1 MNSLIIDTTYG
12 SCSASI
18 IDSNMHCFYTFNSSN
33 KLQSETITSVT
44 LETFKKAKKDI
55 KDISNLVVTN
65 GPGNFTSIRV
75 GVSFALGIAKGLSLP
90 VYSISSLDL
99 LSIFEN
105 EKLIKDKSYICVM
118 PSRGNE
124 FFVKVFEKNS
134 DSSSGILKL
143 KKTDLENQFS
153 KNNYV
158 AVINSLQNEQ
168 INIENFNLIERN
180 LGDMSLDLVLKI
192 KNSNLKLNKL
202 EELNY
207 FSNPSAEKVR
217 SSWYMKK
224 KK

>member
-18 IDSNMHCFYTFNSSN
+18 IDSNMHCFYTYNSSN

-44 LETFKKAKKDI
+44 LETFKKAKKDL

-134 DSSSGILKL
+134 DSSSDILKL
-143 KKTDLENQFS
+143 KKADLENQFS

>member
-18 IDSNMHCFYTFNSSN
+18 IDSNMHCFYTYNSSN

-134 DSSSGILKL
+134 DSSSDILKL
-143 KKTDLENQFS
+143 KKADLENQFS
-153 KNNYV
+153 KNNYI

>member
-18 IDSNMHCFYTFNSSN
+18 IDSNMHCFYTYNSSN

-134 DSSSGILKL
+134 DSSSDILKL
-143 KKTDLENQFS
+143 KKADLENQFS
-153 KNNYV
+153 KNSYV

>member
-44 LETFKKAKKDI
+44 LETFRKAKKDI

-134 DSSSGILKL
+134 DSSSDILKL
-143 KKTDLENQFS
+143 KKADLENQFL

-192 KNSNLKLNKL
+192 KNSNLELNKL

>member
-18 IDSNMHCFYTFNSSN
+18 IDSNMHCFYTYNSSN

-134 DSSSGILKL
+134 DSSSDILKL
-143 KKTDLENQFS
+143 KKADLENQFS
-153 KNNYV
+153 KNNYI

-192 KNSNLKLNKL
+192 KNNNLELNKL

>member
-44 LETFKKAKKDI
+44 LETFKKAKKGI
-55 KDISNLVVTN
+55 KDISNLIVTN

-134 DSSSGILKL
+134 DSSSDILKL
-143 KKTDLENQFS
+143 KKADLENQFS

>member
-33 KLQSETITSVT
+33 KLQSETITAVT

-134 DSSSGILKL
+134 DSSSDILKL
-143 KKTDLENQFS
+143 KKADLENQFS
-153 KNNYV
+153 KNSYV

>member
-33 KLQSETITSVT
+33 KLQSETITAVT
-44 LETFKKAKKDI
+44 LETFKKAKKDV

-134 DSSSGILKL
+134 DSSSDILKL
-143 KKTDLENQFS
+143 KKADLENQFS

>member
-18 IDSNMHCFYTFNSSN
+18 IDSNMHCFYTYNSSN
-33 KLQSETITSVT
+33 KLQSETITSVA
-44 LETFKKAKKDI
+44 LETFKKAKIDI

-124 FFVKVFEKNS
+124 FFVKVFEKNC
-134 DSSSGILKL
+134 DSSSDILKL
-143 KKTDLENQFS
+143 KKADLENQFS

-192 KNSNLKLNKL
+192 KNSNLELNKL

>member
-18 IDSNMHCFYTFNSSN
+18 IDSNMHCFYTYNSSN

-134 DSSSGILKL
+134 DSSSDILKL
-143 KKTDLENQFS
+143 KKVDLENQFS

-192 KNSNLKLNKL
+192 KDNNLELNKL

>member
-1 MNSLIIDTTYG
+1 
-12 SCSASI
+12 
-18 IDSNMHCFYTFNSSN
+18 
-33 KLQSETITSVT
+33 
-44 LETFKKAKKDI
+44 
-55 KDISNLVVTN
+55 
-65 GPGNFTSIRV
+65 
-75 GVSFALGIAKGLSLP
+75 
-90 VYSISSLDL
+90 
-99 LSIFEN
+99 
-105 EKLIKDKSYICVM
+105 M

-134 DSSSGILKL
+134 DSSSDILKL
-143 KKTDLENQFS
+143 KKADLENQFS

-192 KNSNLKLNKL
+192 KNSNLELNKL

>member
-18 IDSNMHCFYTFNSSN
+18 IDTNMHCFYSFNSSN
-33 KLQSETITSVT
+33 KQQSETITSVT
-44 LETFKKAKKDI
+44 LDTFEKAKKDL

-75 GVSFALGIAKGLSLP
+75 GVSFILGIAKGLSLP

-99 LSIFEN
+99 LSIFVN
-105 EKLIKDKSYICVM
+105 EKLEIDKAYICIM
-118 PSRGNE
+118 PSRGDE
-124 FFVKVFEKNS
+124 YFVKAFEKNGDNSS
-134 DSSSGILKL
+134 DILKL
-143 KKTDLENQFS
+143 KKVDLENQFS
-153 KNNYV
+153 SNEYF
-158 AVINSLQNEQ
+158 AVINTLQMKQ
-168 INIENFNLIERN
+168 INLDNFNVIERN
-180 LGDMSLDLVLKI
+180 FEDMSLDLVSKI
-192 KNSNLKLNKL
+192 KNSNFELNKL

-207 FSNPSAEKVR
+207 FSNPSAGKVR

>member
-18 IDSNMHCFYTFNSSN
+18 IDSNMNCFYTYNSSN

-134 DSSSGILKL
+134 DSSSDILKL
-143 KKTDLENQFS
+143 KKADLENQFS
-153 KNNYV
+153 KKNYV

>member
-18 IDSNMHCFYTFNSSN
+18 IDSNMHCFYTYNSSN

-44 LETFKKAKKDI
+44 LETFKKAKKDV

-134 DSSSGILKL
+134 DSSSDILKL
-143 KKTDLENQFS
+143 KKADLENQFS

>member
-18 IDSNMHCFYTFNSSN
+18 IDSNMHCFYTYNSSN

-124 FFVKVFEKNS
+124 FFVKVFERNS
-134 DSSSGILKL
+134 DSSSDILKL
-143 KKTDLENQFS
+143 KKADLENQFS

-180 LGDMSLDLVLKI
+180 LGDMSLNLVLKI

>member
-33 KLQSETITSVT
+33 KLQSETITAVT
-44 LETFKKAKKDI
+44 LETFKKAKKDV

-134 DSSSGILKL
+134 DSSSDILKL
-143 KKTDLENQFS
+143 KKADLENQFS

-192 KNSNLKLNKL
+192 KNNNLELNKL

>member
-18 IDSNMHCFYTFNSSN
+18 IDSNMHCFYTYNSSN

-105 EKLIKDKSYICVM
+105 EKLIKDRSYICVM

-134 DSSSGILKL
+134 DSSSDILKL
-143 KKTDLENQFS
+143 KKADLENQFS

>member
-33 KLQSETITSVT
+33 KLQSETITAVT
-44 LETFKKAKKDI
+44 LETFKKAKKDV

-134 DSSSGILKL
+134 DSSSDILKL
-143 KKTDLENQFS
+143 KKADLENQFS
-153 KNNYV
+153 KNSYV

-192 KNSNLKLNKL
+192 KNNNLELNKL

-217 SSWYMKK
+217 SSWYVKK

>member
-18 IDSNMHCFYTFNSSN
+18 IDSNMHCFYTYNSSN

-44 LETFKKAKKDI
+44 LETFKKAKKDV

-134 DSSSGILKL
+134 DSSSDILKL
-143 KKTDLENQFS
+143 KKADLENQFS
-153 KNNYV
+153 KNSYV

-192 KNSNLKLNKL
+192 KNSNLKLDKL

>member
-18 IDSNMHCFYTFNSSN
+18 IDSNMHCFYTYNSSN

-118 PSRGNE
+118 PSMGNE

-134 DSSSGILKL
+134 DSSSDILKL
-143 KKTDLENQFS
+143 KKADLENQFS
-153 KNNYV
+153 KNSYV

-192 KNSNLKLNKL
+192 KNNNLELNKL

>member
-18 IDSNMHCFYTFNSSN
+18 IDSNMHCFYTYNSSN

-134 DSSSGILKL
+134 DSSSDIIKL
-143 KKTDLENQFS
+143 KKADLENQFS

-168 INIENFNLIERN
+168 INLENFNLIERN

-192 KNSNLKLNKL
+192 KNNNLELNKL

>member
-18 IDSNMHCFYTFNSSN
+18 IDSNMHCFYTYNSSN

-134 DSSSGILKL
+134 DSSSDILKL
-143 KKTDLENQFS
+143 KKADLENQFS

>member
-18 IDSNMHCFYTFNSSN
+18 IDSNMHCFYTYNSSN

-134 DSSSGILKL
+134 DSSSDILKL
-143 KKTDLENQFS
+143 KKADLENQFS

-192 KNSNLKLNKL
+192 KNSNLKLDKL

>member
-33 KLQSETITSVT
+33 KLQSETITAVT
-44 LETFKKAKKDI
+44 LETFKKAKKDV

-134 DSSSGILKL
+134 DSSSDILKL
-143 KKTDLENQFS
+143 KKADLENQFS
-153 KNNYV
+153 KNSYV

-192 KNSNLKLNKL
+192 KNNNLELNKL

>member
-18 IDSNMHCFYTFNSSN
+18 IDSNMHCFYTYNSSN

-134 DSSSGILKL
+134 DSSSDILKL
-143 KKTDLENQFS
+143 KKADLENQFS

-207 FSNPSAEKVR
+207 FSNPSAEKVK

>member
-18 IDSNMHCFYTFNSSN
+18 IDSNMHCFYSHNSSN

-134 DSSSGILKL
+134 DSSSDILKL
-143 KKTDLENQFS
+143 KKADLENQFS

-192 KNSNLKLNKL
+192 KNSNLELNKL

>member
-18 IDSNMHCFYTFNSSN
+18 IDSNMHCFYTYNSSN
-33 KLQSETITSVT
+33 KLQSETITAVT

-134 DSSSGILKL
+134 DSSSDILKL
-143 KKTDLENQFS
+143 KKADLENQFS
-153 KNNYV
+153 KNSYV

-192 KNSNLKLNKL
+192 KNNNLELNKL

>member
-18 IDSNMHCFYTFNSSN
+18 IDSNMHCFYTYNSSN

-134 DSSSGILKL
+134 DSSSDILKL
-143 KKTDLENQFS
+143 KKADLENQFS

-158 AVINSLQNEQ
+158 AVINSLQNDQ

>member
-18 IDSNMHCFYTFNSSN
+18 IDSNMHCFYTYNSSN

-75 GVSFALGIAKGLSLP
+75 GVSFALGITKGLSLP

-134 DSSSGILKL
+134 DSSSDILKL
-143 KKTDLENQFS
+143 KKADLENQFS

-168 INIENFNLIERN
+168 INLENFNYIERN

>member
-134 DSSSGILKL
+134 DSSSDILKL
-143 KKTDLENQFS
+143 KKADLENQFL

>member
-18 IDSNMHCFYTFNSSN
+18 IDSNMHCFYTYNSSN

-44 LETFKKAKKDI
+44 LETFKKAKKDV

-134 DSSSGILKL
+134 DSSSDILKL
-143 KKTDLENQFS
+143 KKADLENQFS

-192 KNSNLKLNKL
+192 KNNNLELNKL

>member
-18 IDSNMHCFYTFNSSN
+18 IDSNMHCFYTYNSSN

-105 EKLIKDKSYICVM
+105 EKLINDKNYICVM

-124 FFVKVFEKNS
+124 FFVKVFKKNS
-134 DSSSGILKL
+134 DSSSDILKL
-143 KKTDLENQFS
+143 KKADLENQFS

-192 KNSNLKLNKL
+192 KNNNLELNKL

>member
-18 IDSNMHCFYTFNSSN
+18 IDSNMHCFYTYNSSN

-134 DSSSGILKL
+134 DSSSDILKL
-143 KKTDLENQFS
+143 KKADLENQFS

-192 KNSNLKLNKL
+192 KNNNLELNKL

>member
-18 IDSNMHCFYTFNSSN
+18 IDSNMHCFYTYNSSN

-105 EKLIKDKSYICVM
+105 EKLIKDKSYICVI

-134 DSSSGILKL
+134 DSSSDILKL
-143 KKTDLENQFS
+143 KKADLENQFS
-153 KNNYV
+153 KNSYV

-192 KNSNLKLNKL
+192 KNNNLELNKL
-202 EELNY
+202 EEVNY

>member
-18 IDSNMHCFYTFNSSN
+18 IDSNMHCFYTYNSSN

-134 DSSSGILKL
+134 DSSSDILKL
-143 KKTDLENQFS
+143 KKADLENQFS
-153 KNNYV
+153 KNSYV

-192 KNSNLKLNKL
+192 KNSNLKLDKL

>member
-134 DSSSGILKL
+134 DSSSDILKL
-143 KKTDLENQFS
+143 KKADLENQFS
-153 KNNYV
+153 KNSYV

-192 KNSNLKLNKL
+192 KNNNLELNKL

>member
-18 IDSNMHCFYTFNSSN
+18 IDTNMHCFYSFNSSN
-33 KLQSETITSVT
+33 KQQSETITSVT
-44 LETFKKAKKDI
+44 LDTFEKAKKDL

-75 GVSFALGIAKGLSLP
+75 GVSFILGIAKGLSLP

-99 LSIFEN
+99 LSIFVN
-105 EKLIKDKSYICVM
+105 EKLEIDKAYICIM
-118 PSRGNE
+118 PSRGDE
-124 FFVKVFEKNS
+124 YFVKAFEKNGDNSS
-134 DSSSGILKL
+134 DILKL
-143 KKTDLENQFS
+143 KKVDLENQFS
-153 KNNYV
+153 SNEYF
-158 AVINSLQNEQ
+158 AVINTLQTKQ
-168 INIENFNLIERN
+168 INLENFNVIERN
-180 LGDMSLDLVLKI
+180 FEDMSLDLVSKI
-192 KNSNLKLNKL
+192 KNSNFELNKL

>member
-18 IDSNMHCFYTFNSSN
+18 IDSNMQCFYTYNSSN

-44 LETFKKAKKDI
+44 LETFKKAKKGI
-55 KDISNLVVTN
+55 KDISNLIVTN

-118 PSRGNE
+118 PSMGNE

-134 DSSSGILKL
+134 DSSSDILKL
-143 KKTDLENQFS
+143 KKADLENQFL

-192 KNSNLKLNKL
+192 KNSNLELNKL